1 VDKVATPDDVRLVPG
16 GEDFLELPQA
26 FFHFVLWSSNG
37 KVGGTQKKQNMSADL
52 GKFCPR
58 NLSRTSKGHNKS
70 SLDLLGQQFLV
81 WQLSFVSMLAPPSA
95 FSRRFTLITMRQ
107 DLLLV
112 DPVGASDLKHG
123 SATHPASHQQ
133 SSDVRRK

>member
-1 VDKVATPDDVRLVPG
+1 MDKIATPDDARLVPG

-37 KVGGTQKKQNMSADL
+37 KVGGLQKRQNMSPDC
-52 GKFCPR
+52 GKFRPR
-58 NLSRTSKGHNKS
+58 NLSPTSKGHNKS
-70 SLDLLGQQFLV
+70 SLENNFWFG
-81 WQLSFVSMLAPPSA
+81 SFHLCQCLRFLAPSHTSPS
-95 FSRRFTLITMRQ
+95 STMRQ

-133 SSDVRRK
+133 SSEVKTK